1 MLMLSS
7 KRLSPRI
14 GKVRIRRFEIGLD
27 DGSCARTERVLESK
41 KQNNMQRS
49 NFKNKGFSAAIWVKC
64 FFLHNKDT
72 LKRLS

>member
-1 MLMLSS
+1 M
-7 KRLSPRI
+7 
-14 GKVRIRRFEIGLD
+14 GLD

-64 FFLHNKDT
+64 FFL
-72 LKRLS
+72 